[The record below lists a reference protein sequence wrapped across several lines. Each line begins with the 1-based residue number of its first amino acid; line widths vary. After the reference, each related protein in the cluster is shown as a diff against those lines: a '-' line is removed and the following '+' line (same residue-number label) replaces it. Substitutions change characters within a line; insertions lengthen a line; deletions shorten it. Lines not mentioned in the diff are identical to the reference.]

1 MELNWKNTRQDF
13 VCIDDRWGTG
23 LLLGRRDDMF
33 TRPTIPSARPL
44 LYSFDLLF
52 LLFGLWVAHLPSVL
66 ASIISTLQRQ
76 TASTQNGPWLFN
88 QRDFFLPTISTRQR
102 LFTTDITPKFSNFVE
117 TCWKT
122 FFRYFSRENWKVVQS
137 SVRFTAARR
146 NKGLSGSWFRH
157 KREKDGFADLLF
169 SVYPHHHHLFF
180 FFNFVNVRKE
190 RKKKEINTLPSSL
203 FFSVCKCQRGGGG
216 LYGGGATGVRNFSPL
231 QTGNCKK
238 FEYYFFLSSREM
250 Q

>member
-33 TRPTIPSARPL
+33 TRPMIPCAASSI
-44 LYSFDLLF
+44 YSFDLLF

-88 QRDFFLPTISTRQR
+88 QRDFFPPDHFHSPASIQLISRQNFQI
-102 LFTTDITPKFSNFVE
+102 LLKLVEKLSFDIFHARIGRS
-117 TCWKT
+117 
-122 FFRYFSRENWKVVQS
+122 YG

-190 RKKKEINTLPSSL
+190 RKK
-203 FFSVCKCQRGGGG
+203 R
-216 LYGGGATGVRNFSPL
+216 
-231 QTGNCKK
+231 
-238 FEYYFFLSSREM
+238 
-250 Q
+250 